1 METVKCA
8 HSVHFASIF
17 GFIHQT
23 NVYYDSLSPT
33 IQMYV
38 LDAVCV
44 VISMTA
50 FLSEN
55 KIWPS

>member
-55 KIWPS
+55 KI